1 MANILVVDDS
11 AIMRI
16 NIRSILAEAGH
27 NVVSEAENAIQAFYE
42 YQKFRPDLVTM
53 DINMPGTTGIEAT
66 KKILSSHPDAKIIIV
81 SSLEQ
86 KNQVVDAL
94 EAGAKH
100 YVLKPITPERLLQR
114 INSVLGIIEENIT
127 EDTEEENIE
136 EKTEEIE
143 EEDTV
148 KEEPFIITNNSGVFV
163 VRINKSIDSDALKQ
177 LNTVMEGLLF
187 IKPLEIIFDFNEIE
201 CLEMTIYNNFVDL
214 TKKLFEGEANTKIV
228 VNNKELFKFIVHNTI
243 NSYAKIYKDMDE
255 IENEQDKVSDE
266 DI

>member
-16 NIRSILAEAGH
+16 NIRSILGEAGH
-27 NVVSEAENAIQAFYE
+27 NVVSEAENAVQAFYE

-66 KKILSSHPDAKIIIV
+66 KRILKSNPDAKIIIV

-114 INSVLGIIEENIT
+114 INSVLGIEENV
-127 EDTEEENIE
+127 EEENAE
-136 EKTEEIE
+136 EKTEENVEETE
-143 EEDTV
+143 EENTV
-148 KEEPFIITNNSGVFV
+148 KEEPFLITNKGVFV
-163 VRINKSIDSDALKQ
+163 VKINKTIDSDALNG
-177 LNTVMEGLLF
+177 LNKLMDALLL

-201 CLEMTIYNNFVDL
+201 CLEMNVYNAFVEL
-214 TKKLFEGEANTKIV
+214 TKKLFEGKANTKIV
-228 VNNKELFKFIVHNTI
+228 VNNKELFKFIVHNTV
-243 NSYAKIYKDMDE
+243 NSYAKIYKDVNE
-255 IENEQDKVSDE
+255 IENEQDEKVDE
-266 DI
+266 AI